1 MPGRVAI
8 EDSCSAANAKRILSG
23 RPITG
28 PFPRPWEWGV
38 AAFSFSMIFSLRG
51 QFSLLECA

>member
-8 EDSCSAANAKRILSG
+8 KDSCSAANAECILSG
-23 RPITG
+23 RPIPG
-28 PFPRPWEWGV
+28 PFPGPWEWGV
-38 AAFSFSMIFSLRG
+38 AAFSFSKIFSLRG